1 MVDAETEHLLTAL
14 RGLAAKPDDSAT
26 RSAKQSYSQKMS
38 TGIANSIAE
47 SLRGRG
53 LTGTRPSLPGIA
65 GISGAERRMA
75 GGIGDKRVDVTWATE
90 QSGLLLGLSIKTINF
105 RDRRSNN
112 FQKNFTN
119 RRGDMLFEA
128 VTLHRRF
135 PYAVLGGIMFL
146 DKGASEDGTGGR
158 RSTFVN
164 AHAGLRLFTGRD
176 DPAGREEQFERFYVA
191 LVEATPFRSSVEFYA
206 AGVADESIPFPTI
219 LDQLVLLV
227 SERNSD
233 MYEFAGGRLRRA
245 NMPVSDDIPL
255 SD

>member
-1 MVDAETEHLLTAL
+1 MVGPETEHLLAAL
-14 RGLAAKPDDSAT
+14 RSLPPKPADSAD
-26 RSAKQSYSQKMS
+26 RSAKQTYSSRMS
-38 TGIANSIAE
+38 TAIANSVAE
-47 SLRGRG
+47 SLRQRG
-53 LTGTRPSLPGIA
+53 LTGTRPSLPGVT

-105 RDRRSNN
+105 RDLRAKN

-146 DKGASEDGTGGR
+146 DRGAAEDGTASR
-158 RSTFVN
+158 RPTFVN

-191 LVEATPFRSSVEFYA
+191 LVDATPFQSSVQFYG
-206 AGVADESIPFPTI
+206 AGVPSEVVGFETI
-219 LDQLVLLV
+219 LDQLVFLV

-233 MYEFAGGRLRRA
+233 MYQFADGRLRRA
-245 NMPVSDDIPL
+245 NMPL